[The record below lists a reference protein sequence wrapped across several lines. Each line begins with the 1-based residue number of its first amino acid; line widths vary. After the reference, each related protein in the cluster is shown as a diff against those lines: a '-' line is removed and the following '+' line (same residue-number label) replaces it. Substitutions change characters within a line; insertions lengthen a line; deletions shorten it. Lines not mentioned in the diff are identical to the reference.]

1 MQDDTNGKTGN
12 SEAAG
17 LSPERKAEGLAKR
30 LQVERHCNPDRN
42 AMLAVLRL
50 VLGLPKRLP
59 GSVRRDSDGQ

>member
-1 MQDDTNGKTGN
+1 MQDDNTSKTGN

-17 LSPERKAEGLAKR
+17 PSPKRKAEGLANS

-42 AMLAVLRL
+42 AMLAALRV

-59 GSVRRDSDGQ
+59 GPARRDSDGQ